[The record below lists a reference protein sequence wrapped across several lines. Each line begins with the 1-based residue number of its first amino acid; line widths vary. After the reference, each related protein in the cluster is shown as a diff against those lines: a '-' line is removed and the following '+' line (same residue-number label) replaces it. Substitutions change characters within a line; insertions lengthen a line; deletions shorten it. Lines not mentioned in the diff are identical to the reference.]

1 MVLQHLRDEVL
12 GGGLARG
19 AGEGD
24 DVGAQ
29 AGDDGPGERP
39 EGGHHVGDDDRRYA
53 HGPGREDA
61 HGPGGQC
68 AFGVVVAV
76 DPLADEGGEQ
86 AARPDLAGVVDHGT
100 GDLCGRIRYVVGPP
114 AGDVGDLGEG
124 KGDHWFTSA
133 CRTLVVRSG
142 TAA

>member
-1 MVLQHLRDEVL
+1 MVLEHLRDEVL
-12 GGGLARG
+12 GGGLAG
-19 AGEGD
+19 GPGEGH

-29 AGDDGPGERP
+29 AGDHGPGECS
-39 EGGHHVGDDDRRYA
+39 EGGHHVGDDDGRYS
-53 HGPGREDA
+53 D
-61 HGPGGQC
+61 GPGGEDGHGARGHS

-86 AARPDLAGVVDHGT
+86 AARRDLTGVVDHGA
-100 GDLCGRIRYVVGPP
+100 GDLDGRIRYVVGPP

-133 CRTLVVRSG
+133 CRT
-142 TAA
+142 